1 MGKAEV
7 SEKQIHFLKKIEAI
21 IPPTSSLTFEL
32 SELLGI
38 SNDSA
43 YRRMRGETL
52 LSIDEI
58 IALCNS
64 FNISFDAFS
73 KPEGNT
79 VTFSYKGI
87 ENGTVGLLNYLQEM
101 HHDLQNIIA
110 VPDANLLYA
119 CQDIPVF
126 HHYNFP
132 KLGAFKFF
140 YWMRSIMN
148 SEELENKKF
157 DANLIPK
164 EVFEIAKKIYQLYL
178 KIPSTEIWTLSTI
191 QSTLKQI
198 DFYWESGI
206 FNTKEEALSICDEL
220 TEQIELIREQVSVSS
235 KAEDKNEKNYTFYFS
250 EIEINNNCVLINL
263 GHRKA
268 VYLSHFSFYT
278 MKTMNEEYA
287 LKTEHWLNSMIQK
300 TTLISGVS
308 EKIRFKFFNT
318 LQKEINQLKSKIE
331 NE

>member
-1 MGKAEV
+1 MAKTEV
-7 SEKQIHFLKKIEAI
+7 SQKQIAFLNKIEAI
-21 IPPTSSLTFEL
+21 IPPTSSLAYEL
-32 SELLGI
+32 GELLKI
-38 SNDSA
+38 SYDSA

-58 IALCNS
+58 ILLCNH

-73 KPEGNT
+73 KTEGNA

-87 ENGTVGLLNYLQEM
+87 ENKPDALLQYLQEM
-101 HHDLQNIIA
+101 HDDLEKIA
-110 VPDANLLYA
+110 QIPDASIIYV

-126 HHYNFP
+126 HHYHFP
-132 KLGAFKFF
+132 KLAEFKFF

-148 SEELENKKF
+148 APELENKKF
-157 DANLIPK
+157 DPSLIDEKVFPLTQNIYK
-164 EVFEIAKKIYQLYL
+164 LYKKVKCTEV
-178 KIPSTEIWTLSTI
+178 WTLSTI
-191 QSTLKQI
+191 QSTLQQI

-206 FNTKEEALSICDEL
+206 FNSSEEALAVCNDLEKEIN
-220 TEQIELIREQVSVSS
+220 LIQEQVGVESKSDNSS
-235 KAEDKNEKNYTFYFS
+235 EKNYTFYFS
-250 EIEINNNCVLINL
+250 EIEITNNCVLINL

-287 LKTEHWLNSMIQK
+287 KKTEDWLHSLIKK

-308 EKIRFKFFNT
+308 EKIRFKFFNQ
-318 LQKEINQLKSKIE
+318 LQREINQLKSKIAE
-331 NE
+331 